1 MKFQLDRMFDT
12 VFVRAPSLSYKKCA
26 SSNPEKDSINVSLA
40 REQHRA
46 YCSLLKESGIEVIQ
60 LPTLEEYPDSVFMQ
74 DPALLGLRLSVIG
87 RFSEV
92 RRRGEERALKTDLE
106 NYARRVGNPVQINE
120 PATLEG
126 GDILVTDRGLF
137 VGQSQR
143 TNVPGITQLAE
154 CLGAVSV
161 RPIGTNLFHLLCG
174 CAYLNQRTML
184 IVPDLI
190 NPNMFPGFK
199 FIPIPKEESYAADA
213 LYLGDQ
219 RVLIPSGFHRTVT
232 KLSEAGYIP
241 VEVDVSEF
249 WKGDGG
255 VTCLSSPIYH
265 TF

>member
-1 MKFQLDRMFDT
+1 MDRMFDT
-12 VFVRAPSLSYKKCA
+12 VFVRAPSKSYEKCV

-40 REQHRA
+40 REQHRE
-46 YCSLLKESGIEVIQ
+46 YCSVLKEAEIEVIQ

-74 DPALLGLRLSVIG
+74 DPALLGSRVCVIG
-87 RFSEV
+87 RFGEA
-92 RRRGEERALKTDLE
+92 RRRGEERALKADLE
-106 NYARRVGNPVQINE
+106 NYARRVGNPVQVRE

-126 GDILVTDRGLF
+126 GDILVTDHGLF

-143 TNVPGITQLAE
+143 TNLPGITQLADF
-154 CLGAVSV
+154 LGSVNV

-190 NPNMFPGFK
+190 DPQSFPEFK
-199 FIPIPKEESYAADA
+199 FISIPKEESYAADA
-213 LYLGDQ
+213 LYLGD
-219 RVLIPSGFHRTVT
+219 RKVLIPLGFNGTVT
-232 KLSEAGYIP
+232 KLTEAGYNP

-265 TF
+265 IL